1 MSKKRGLGAKRG
13 LDTLL
18 NSSKVGRQVVGVIDD
33 AKAIMPKPSDGSVM
47 AHDQLP
53 ADDLAITDT
62 PSNDQISTKM
72 APQMQ
77 APAND
82 SADRQSAAHHIE
94 PSVLDHQADT
104 SEDTPQLA
112 MHACDDGAVSD
123 EGIGKAASDEGV
135 GGQILGEQALDALSL
150 IEAVDDSPNQTAAG
164 IVSEADDAELT
175 DALSKLAE
183 PQQREILLFWQYGLS
198 MRDDG

>member
-1 MSKKRGLGAKRG
+1 MSKKRGLCAKRG

-33 AKAIMPKPSDGSVM
+33 AKAIMPKPSDGSIM

-62 PSNDQISTKM
+62 SSNDQISTKM

-82 SADRQSAAHHIE
+82 LADRQSAAHHIE
-94 PSVLDHQADT
+94 PSVLDHQADA

-112 MHACDDGAVSD
+112 MHACDDDAVSD
-123 EGIGKAASDEGV
+123 EGIEAASDEGV

-150 IEAVDDSPNQTAAG
+150 IESTDDSPNQTAAG
-164 IVSEADDAELT
+164 IVAEADDSELT

-183 PQQREILLFWQYGLS
+183 HQQREILLFWQYGLS

>member
-53 ADDLAITDT
+53 ADDPAITDT
-62 PSNDQISTKM
+62 PSNDQISSTKTTSE
-72 APQMQ
+72 AQVVEHL
-77 APAND
+77 
-82 SADRQSAAHHIE
+82 ADQQSAAHHIE
-94 PSVLDHQADT
+94 PSVLDHQADA
-104 SEDTPQLA
+104 SEDAPQLA

-123 EGIGKAASDEGV
+123 EGIEAASDESIGD
-135 GGQILGEQALDALSL
+135 QILGEQALDTLSL
-150 IEAVDDSPNQTAAG
+150 IESMDDSPNQTAAS
-164 IVSEADDAELT
+164 IVSEADDSELT
-175 DALSKLAE
+175 DALSELAE
-183 PQQREILLFWQYGLS
+183 HQQREILLFWQYGLS
-198 MRDDG
+198 MHDDG